1 MLAEAVEQL
10 HSPPPAGA
18 DLDLLA
24 RFTETGDPEVF
35 AEVVRRYAGMTYAAA
50 YRVLQDAGRAQ
61 DVSQETF
68 YRLMRQPRLVS
79 HSLAGWLHRTAT
91 HLALDEKR
99 SELARRRREKAYF
112 IARGA
117 DEAIV
122 ATEPRW
128 EEVSPFMDEALNT
141 LPEPSRTLLI
151 RHFLQGTPQAELAV
165 EMNTSAAT
173 VSRRIKT
180 GVELLQKQFQ
190 QRGIYLGLG
199 TLLVFCGTR
208 AGDAAVLPPAGF
220 LVELGKMK
228 LLGYVRL
235 GPVPAPN
242 PPVVKPP
249 MAKLI
254 PRDKGS
260 ASPVGPV
267 AAGIIV
273 GAVTIAAA
281 VSAFLGGNAGPAAAT
296 ARPQPAHY
304 DARPGNDPG
313 SR

>member
-1 MLAEAVEQL
+1 MLAETVEQ
-10 HSPPPAGA
+10 PIATAVPEA
-18 DLDLLA
+18 DLELLA

-35 AEVVRRYAGMTYAAA
+35 AEVVRRYAGMTYSAA

-99 SELARRRREKAYF
+99 SELARRKREKAYF

-128 EEVSPFMDEALNT
+128 DEVSPFMDEAINA
-141 LPEPSRTLLI
+141 LPEPSRTMVV

-180 GVELLQKQFQ
+180 GVEMLQKQFQ
-190 QRGIYLGLG
+190 QRGIYLGLA
-199 TLLVFCGTR
+199 TLTVFCATR
-208 AGDAAVLPPAGF
+208 ASDAAMMPPAGF

-235 GPVPAPN
+235 APVPAPN

-249 MAKLI
+249 MGKLI

-260 ASPVGPV
+260 ASPIGPV

-281 VSAFLGGNAGPAAAT
+281 LSAFLGGNAGPAAAT
-296 ARPQPAHY
+296 AAAPPPAHY
-304 DARPGNDPG
+304 DAGGR
-313 SR
+313 